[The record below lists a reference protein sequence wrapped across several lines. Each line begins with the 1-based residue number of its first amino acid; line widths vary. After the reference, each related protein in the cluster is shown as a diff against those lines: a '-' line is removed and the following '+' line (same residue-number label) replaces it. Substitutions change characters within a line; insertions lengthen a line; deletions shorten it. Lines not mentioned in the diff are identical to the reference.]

1 MSDGDFLETYNDE
14 LTDAL
19 EAFSSLSSLSTVA
32 FDVADELVGL
42 LRRGGKILTCGNGGS
57 ALEAQHFASELTGH
71 FKRDRPPLPAI
82 ALSVDTAVVTA
93 IGNDYNF
100 QTVFSRQV
108 EALAHPGD
116 CLLAFTTS
124 GTSANVL
131 AAIEAARAKGASSIV
146 FTGGD
151 GGRAA
156 TMADRSLIVRAT
168 QTARIQEGHLFLVH
182 VICEHIDAAF
192 ATN

>member
-1 MSDGDFLETYNDE
+1 MNNGDFLGTYNDE
-14 LTDAL
+14 LTDAIA
-19 EAFSSLSSLSTVA
+19 AFSSLASLATQA
-32 FDVADELVGL
+32 FDVADDLVGL

-71 FKRDRPPLPAI
+71 FKRDRPPLAAI
-82 ALSVDTAVVTA
+82 ALSVDPAVVTA
-93 IGNDYNF
+93 IGNDYDF

-108 EALAHPGD
+108 EALARPGD

-124 GTSANVL
+124 GNSANVL
-131 AAIEAARAKGASSIV
+131 AAIEAAKDKGALSIV

-156 TMADRSLIVRAT
+156 ALADSSLVVRAT

-192 ATN
+192 ATS